1 MTLRARPHL
10 HYAPVSEGVYFNGPG
25 TQFVISGPQ
34 LLYRVADICVP
45 LLEAGTTEDELVTA
59 LGSERARP
67 VVRRIVDEL
76 RARGLMLDVD
86 ALTVPEP
93 SAEIRARYPEALA
106 HLESEC
112 ADPYAVF
119 QRLRATE
126 VLLCGPADV
135 VLPAARG
142 LHRAG
147 VTGLTLATPDPDAVA
162 ATASRLG
169 LRLLPLSGSAPLPHP
184 RDLPVPPGAALY
196 CPGADG
202 GVTRQALTALLPE
215 GAPLV
220 PVRWDGLVAAVGPA
234 APGGASLPA
243 SAALVRRAAH
253 WAAAEAASPVP
264 HPMAAVLAG
273 ALAGQLLF
281 DTLAGIAQP
290 GEAQVLHGDEL
301 TADRVSLTDPGAA
314 AGTTAEP
321 RFLTAAPAAGAEPVP
336 PPTPDEA
343 VEAVTALT
351 ARWTGPFA
359 LLGGEEL
366 PQMPL
371 ALRETAGR
379 DTGGDPVVAW
389 AEDQRTATVAVALAA
404 LRADCPAPGAAAA
417 GLTEEH
423 WLLDGALRLMAD
435 AAVPYA
441 TRSVG
446 AEARSAPLLRML
458 EEEGMPDPAVT
469 LLRHPGLDWTL
480 AEVRTS
486 GGPRPWTGLSWGRD
500 DTEAVHRALATALAR
515 HQAHGVP
522 GAGSLAEGVH
532 TDALLS
538 ADASAQAALRKQIAD
553 TAAAAGLRYE
563 GAPRRPDP
571 VTGASPLWSGAVR
584 AVPLDGKPR
593 AAAES
598 TEGTQAAAE
607 TIEDTRAAAESTEET
622 AHG

>member
-10 HYAPVSEGVYFNGPG
+10 HYAPVSEGVYFNGPS

-34 LLYRVADICVP
+34 LLYRIADTCVP

-76 RARGLMLDVD
+76 RARDLLLDLD

-106 HLESEC
+106 HLETEC

-119 QRLRATE
+119 QRLRTTE
-126 VLLCGPADV
+126 VLLCGPADA

-147 VTGLTLATPDPDAVA
+147 ITGLTLATPDFEAAA
-162 ATASRLG
+162 ATTTRLG
-169 LRLLPLSGSAPLPHP
+169 MRLLPLGDSASLPDP
-184 RDLPVPPGAALY
+184 GDLPVPPDAVLY
-196 CPGADG
+196 CPGADD
-202 GVTRQALTALLPE
+202 GVTPEALTALPAE

-234 APGGASLPA
+234 APGGVSLPG
-243 SAALVRRAAH
+243 SAALIDRAARWAVDEATAPAPH
-253 WAAAEAASPVP
+253 PTAAA
-264 HPMAAVLAG
+264 LAG

-290 GEAQVLHGDEL
+290 GEAHVLHGEEL
-301 TADRVSLTDPGAA
+301 TADRVSLTAPGPTAGEAA
-314 AGTTAEP
+314 ER
-321 RFLTAAPAAGAEPVP
+321 RFLTAAPEAGAEPVP

-351 ARWTGPFA
+351 GRWTGPFA

-371 ALRETAGR
+371 ALREMAAR
-379 DTGGDPVVAW
+379 DGGSDSLVAW

-404 LRADCPAPGAAAA
+404 LRGACPTPGAAAA

-423 WLLDGALRLMAD
+423 WLLDGALRLMAEE
-435 AAVPYA
+435 AVPYA
-441 TRSVG
+441 TRAVG
-446 AEARSAPLLRML
+446 AVEARSVPLLRML

-486 GGPRPWTGLSWGRD
+486 GGPRPWTGRSWGRD

-515 HQAHGVP
+515 HQTHGVP
-522 GAGSLAEGVH
+522 GAGPLAEGVH
-532 TDALLS
+532 TDALLF
-538 ADASAQAALRKQIAD
+538 ADASEQAALRKRVAD
-553 TAAAAGLRYE
+553 SAAATGLRYE
-563 GAPRRPDP
+563 GTPRRPDP
-571 VTGASPLWSGAVR
+571 VTGALPLWSGGVR
-584 AVPLDGKPR
+584 AVPLVGEP
-593 AAAES
+593 
-598 TEGTQAAAE
+598 QV
-607 TIEDTRAAAESTEET
+607 TEESIEEPG
-622 AHG
+622 HG

>member
-10 HYAPVSEGVYFNGPG
+10 HYAPVSEGVYFNGPR

-34 LLYRVADICVP
+34 LLYRIADTCVP

-76 RARGLMLDVD
+76 RARGLLLDLD

-106 HLESEC
+106 HLETEC

-126 VLLCGPADV
+126 VLLCGPADA

-147 VTGLTLATPDPDAVA
+147 VTGLTLATPDVEAAA
-162 ATASRLG
+162 ATTTRLG
-169 LRLLPLSGSAPLPHP
+169 LRLLPLGGSASLPDP
-184 RDLPVPPGAALY
+184 GDLPVPPDAVLY
-196 CPGADG
+196 CPGADD
-202 GVTRQALTALLPE
+202 GVTPEALTALSAE
-215 GAPLV
+215 GAPVV

-234 APGGASLPA
+234 APGGVSLPG
-243 SAALVRRAAH
+243 SAALVRRAARWAVDEATAPAPH
-253 WAAAEAASPVP
+253 PTAAA
-264 HPMAAVLAG
+264 LAG

-281 DTLAGIAQP
+281 DTLAGIAPP
-290 GEAQVLHGDEL
+290 GEAHVLHGEEL
-301 TADRVSLTDPGAA
+301 TADRVSLTAPGLA
-314 AGTTAEP
+314 AGGPAER
-321 RFLTAAPAAGAEPVP
+321 RFLTAAPEAGAEPVP

-351 ARWTGPFA
+351 GRWTGPFA

-371 ALRETAGR
+371 ALRETAAR
-379 DTGGDPVVAW
+379 DGGSGALVAW
-389 AEDQRTATVAVALAA
+389 AEEQRTATVAVALAA
-404 LRADCPAPGAAAA
+404 LRAACPTPGAAA

-435 AAVPYA
+435 EAVPYA

-446 AEARSAPLLRML
+446 AVEARSVPLLRML

-486 GGPRPWTGLSWGRD
+486 GGPQPWTGRSWGRD
-500 DTEAVHRALATALAR
+500 DTEAVHRALATVLAR
-515 HQAHGVP
+515 HQTHGVP

-532 TDALLS
+532 TDALLF
-538 ADASAQAALRKQIAD
+538 ADASELAALRKRVAD
-553 TAAAAGLRYE
+553 SAAAAGLRYE
-563 GAPRRPDP
+563 GTPRRPDP
-571 VTGASPLWSGAVR
+571 VTGALPLWSGGVR
-584 AVPLDGKPR
+584 AVPLVDEP
-593 AAAES
+593 
-598 TEGTQAAAE
+598 QV
-607 TIEDTRAAAESTEET
+607 TEESIEEPD
-622 AHG
+622 HG

>member
-10 HYAPVSEGVYFNGPG
+10 HYAPVSEGVYFNGPR

-34 LLYRVADICVP
+34 LLYRVADTCVP

-76 RARGLMLDVD
+76 RARDLLLDLG

-106 HLESEC
+106 HLETEC

-119 QRLRATE
+119 QRLRTTE
-126 VLLCGPADV
+126 VLLCGPADA

-147 VTGLTLATPDPDAVA
+147 ITGLTLATPDFEAAA

-169 LRLLPLSGSAPLPHP
+169 MRLLPLSDSASLPD
-184 RDLPVPPGAALY
+184 RGDLPVPPDAVLY
-196 CPGADG
+196 CPGADD
-202 GVTRQALTALLPE
+202 GVTPQALTALLPA
-215 GAPLV
+215 GAPVV
-220 PVRWDGLVAAVGPA
+220 PVRWDGLVATVGPA
-234 APGGASLPA
+234 APGGVSLAA
-243 SAALVRRAAH
+243 SAALIGRAAR
-253 WAAAEAASPVP
+253 WAAADAAAPAP
-264 HPMAAVLAG
+264 HPTAAALAG

-290 GEAQVLHGDEL
+290 GEAHVLHGEEL
-301 TADRVSLTDPGAA
+301 TADQVSLTAPGPASGEAA
-314 AGTTAEP
+314 E
-321 RFLTAAPAAGAEPVP
+321 RCFLTAAPVAGAEPVP
-336 PPTPDEA
+336 APTPDEA

-351 ARWTGPFA
+351 GRWTGPFA

-371 ALRETAGR
+371 ALRETADRDGR
-379 DTGGDPVVAW
+379 AGSVVAW

-404 LRADCPAPGAAAA
+404 LRAACPAPGVAAA

-423 WLLDGALRLMAD
+423 WLLDGALRLMAGE
-435 AAVPYA
+435 AVPYA
-441 TRSVG
+441 TRAVG
-446 AEARSAPLLRML
+446 AVEARSAPLLRML
-458 EEEGMPDPAVT
+458 EEEGMPDPALT

-486 GGPRPWTGLSWGRD
+486 GGPRPWTGRSWGRD
-500 DTEAVHRALATALAR
+500 DTEAVHRALATTLAR
-515 HQAHGVP
+515 HQTHGVP
-522 GAGSLAEGVH
+522 GAGPLAEGVH

-553 TAAAAGLRYE
+553 TAAASGLRYE
-563 GAPRRPDP
+563 GTPRRPDP
-571 VTGASPLWSGAVR
+571 VTGALPLWSGGVR
-584 AVPLDGKPR
+584 AVPLDGEPQ
-593 AAAES
+593 AAE
-598 TEGTQAAAE
+598 
-607 TIEDTRAAAESTEET
+607 ESAEET

>member
-10 HYAPVSEGVYFNGPG
+10 HYAPVSEGLYINGPR

-34 LLYRVADICVP
+34 LLYRVADTCVP

-67 VVRRIVDEL
+67 VVRRIVEEL
-76 RARGLMLDVD
+76 RARGLLLDLD

-106 HLESEC
+106 HLETEC

-119 QRLRATE
+119 QRLRTTE
-126 VLLCGPADV
+126 VLLCGPADA

-147 VTGLTLATPDPDAVA
+147 VTGLTLATPDPDAAA

-169 LRLLPLSGSAPLPHP
+169 MRLLPLGGTATLPDP
-184 RDLPVPPGAALY
+184 AELPVPPDAALY
-196 CPGADG
+196 CPGADDG
-202 GVTRQALTALLPE
+202 ETPRALAALLPA
-215 GAPLV
+215 GAPVV
-220 PVRWDGLVAAVGPA
+220 PVRWDGLVAAVGPVS
-234 APGGASLPA
+234 PGGASLPG

-253 WAAAEAASPVP
+253 WAVAEATAPAP
-264 HPMAAVLAG
+264 HPTAAALAG

-281 DTLAGIAQP
+281 DTLAGIAPP
-290 GEAQVLHGDEL
+290 GEAHVLHGEEL
-301 TADRVSLTDPGAA
+301 TADRVSVSLTAPGPTAGEAA
-314 AGTTAEP
+314 E
-321 RFLTAAPAAGAEPVP
+321 RSFLTAAPAAGAEPVV

-351 ARWTGPFA
+351 GRWTGPVA
-359 LLGGEEL
+359 LLAGEEL

-371 ALRETAGR
+371 ALREMAAR
-379 DTGGDPVVAW
+379 DGGTDSVVAW
-389 AEDQRTATVAVALAA
+389 AEEQRTATVAVALAA
-404 LRADCPAPGAAAA
+404 LRAACPSPGAAAA

-435 AAVPYA
+435 EAVPYA
-441 TRSVG
+441 TRTVG
-446 AEARSAPLLRML
+446 AVEAHSVPLLRML

-480 AEVRTS
+480 AEVRVS
-486 GGPRPWTGLSWGRD
+486 GGPRPWTGVSWGRD

-515 HQAHGVP
+515 HQTHGVP
-522 GAGSLAEGVH
+522 GAGPLADGVH
-532 TDALLS
+532 TDALLF
-538 ADASAQAALRKQIAD
+538 ADAAEQAALRKRVAD
-553 TAAAAGLRYE
+553 SAAAAGLRYE
-563 GAPRRPDP
+563 GTPRRPDP
-571 VTGASPLWSGAVR
+571 VTGALPLWSGTVR
-584 AVPLDGKPR
+584 AVPLAGEPQV
-593 AAAES
+593 
-598 TEGTQAAAE
+598 TEA
-607 TIEDTRAAAESTEET
+607 STEEPDR
-622 AHG
+622 G

>member
-10 HYAPVSEGVYFNGPG
+10 HYAPVSEGVYFNGPR

-76 RARGLMLDVD
+76 RARGLLLDLD

-106 HLESEC
+106 HLETEC

-119 QRLRATE
+119 QRLRTTE
-126 VLLCGPADV
+126 VLLCGPADA

-147 VTGLTLATPDPDAVA
+147 VTGLTLATPDPDAAA

-169 LRLLPLSGSAPLPHP
+169 MRLLPLGDTATLPDP
-184 RDLPVPPGAALY
+184 GDLPVPPDAVLH
-196 CPGADG
+196 CPGPDD
-202 GVTRQALTALLPE
+202 GVTAEALTALLPA

-220 PVRWDGLVAAVGPA
+220 PVRWDGLVAAVGPV
-234 APGGASLPA
+234 APGGASLA
-243 SAALVRRAAH
+243 GSAALVRRAAR
-253 WAAAEAASPVP
+253 WAVDEATAPVP
-264 HPMAAVLAG
+264 HPTAAALAG

-281 DTLAGIAQP
+281 DTLAGIAPP
-290 GEAQVLHGDEL
+290 GEAHVLHGEEL
-301 TADRVSLTDPGAA
+301 TADRVQLTAPGPA
-314 AGTTAEP
+314 AGEAAER
-321 RFLTAAPAAGAEPVP
+321 RFLTAAPEAGAEPVP

-351 ARWTGPFA
+351 GRWTGPLA

-371 ALRETAGR
+371 ALREMAARDGDAGS
-379 DTGGDPVVAW
+379 VVAW
-389 AEDQRTATVAVALAA
+389 AEEQRTATVAVALAA
-404 LRADCPAPGAAAA
+404 LRAACPTPGTAAA

-435 AAVPYA
+435 EAVPYA
-441 TRSVG
+441 TRAVG
-446 AEARSAPLLRML
+446 AVDARSVPLLRLL
-458 EEEGMPDPAVT
+458 EEEGMPAPALT

-486 GGPRPWTGLSWGRD
+486 GGPRPWTGRSWGRD
-500 DTEAVHRALATALAR
+500 ETEAVHRALATALAR

-522 GAGSLAEGVH
+522 GAGPLAEGVH
-532 TDALLS
+532 TDALLF
-538 ADASAQAALRKQIAD
+538 ADASEQAALRKRVAD
-553 TAAAAGLRYE
+553 AAEAAGLRYE
-563 GAPRRPDP
+563 GTPRRPDP
-571 VTGASPLWSGAVR
+571 VTGALPLWSGAVR
-584 AVPLDGKPR
+584 AVPLVGEPQ
-593 AAAES
+593 
-598 TEGTQAAAE
+598 G
-607 TIEDTRAAAESTEET
+607 TEESIEERD
-622 AHG
+622 HG

>member
-10 HYAPVSEGVYFNGPG
+10 HYAPVSEGVYFNGPR

-34 LLYRVADICVP
+34 LLYRVADTCVP

-76 RARGLMLDVD
+76 RARDLLLDLD

-106 HLESEC
+106 HLETEC

-119 QRLRATE
+119 QRLRTTE
-126 VLLCGPADV
+126 VLLYGPADA

-147 VTGLTLATPDPDAVA
+147 ITGLTLATPDFEAAA
-162 ATASRLG
+162 ATTSRLG
-169 LRLLPLSGSAPLPHP
+169 LRLLPLSDSASLPDP
-184 RDLPVPPGAALY
+184 GDLPVPPDAALY
-196 CPGADG
+196 CPGADD
-202 GVTRQALTALLPE
+202 GVTPEALTALLPE

-234 APGGASLPA
+234 APGGASLPG
-243 SAALVRRAAH
+243 SAALIGRAAR
-253 WAAAEAASPVP
+253 WAAADDAAPVP
-264 HPMAAVLAG
+264 HPTAAALAG

-281 DTLAGIAQP
+281 DTLAGIAQS
-290 GEAQVLHGDEL
+290 GEAHVLHGAEL
-301 TADRVSLTDPGAA
+301 TADRVSLTAPGTASGEAA
-314 AGTTAEP
+314 ER
-321 RFLTAAPAAGAEPVP
+321 RFLTAAPEAGAEPVP

-351 ARWTGPFA
+351 GRWTGPFA

-371 ALRETAGR
+371 ALRETADR
-379 DTGGDPVVAW
+379 DGGAGSVVAW
-389 AEDQRTATVAVALAA
+389 AEEQRTATVAVALAA
-404 LRADCPAPGAAAA
+404 LRSACPTPGAAAA

-423 WLLDGALRLMAD
+423 WLLDGALRLMAEE
-435 AAVPYA
+435 AVPYA
-441 TRSVG
+441 TRAVG
-446 AEARSAPLLRML
+446 AVQARSAPLLRML
-458 EEEGMPDPAVT
+458 AEEGMPDPELT

-486 GGPRPWTGLSWGRD
+486 GGPRSWTGRSWGRD

-515 HQAHGVP
+515 HQTHGVP
-522 GAGSLAEGVH
+522 GAGPLAEGVH
-532 TDALLS
+532 TDALLF
-538 ADASAQAALRKQIAD
+538 ADASEQSALRKRIAD
-553 TAAAAGLRYE
+553 AAAAAGLRYE

-571 VTGASPLWSGAVR
+571 VTGASPLWSGGVR
-584 AVPLDGKPR
+584 AVPLDGGPH
-593 AAAES
+593 AE
-598 TEGTQAAAE
+598 
-607 TIEDTRAAAESTEET
+607 ESAEET
-622 AHG
+622 DRG

>member
-10 HYAPVSEGVYFNGPG
+10 HYAPVSEGVYFNGPR

-34 LLYRVADICVP
+34 LLYRVADTCVP

-76 RARGLMLDVD
+76 RARDLLLDLG

-106 HLESEC
+106 HLETEC

-119 QRLRATE
+119 QRLRTTE
-126 VLLCGPADV
+126 VLLCGPADA

-147 VTGLTLATPDPDAVA
+147 VTGLTLATTDFEAAA

-169 LRLLPLSGSAPLPHP
+169 MRLLPIGDSASLPAAG
-184 RDLPVPPGAALY
+184 DLPVPPDAALY
-196 CPGADG
+196 CPGAED
-202 GVTRQALTALLPE
+202 GVTPQALTALLPA
-215 GAPLV
+215 GAPVV
-220 PVRWDGLVAAVGPA
+220 PVRWDGLVAAVGPVSA
-234 APGGASLPA
+234 GGASLPG
-243 SAALVRRAAH
+243 SAALVRRAAR
-253 WAAAEAASPVP
+253 WAVAEATAPVP
-264 HPMAAVLAG
+264 HPTAAALAG

-281 DTLAGIAQP
+281 DTLAGIAPP
-290 GEAQVLHGDEL
+290 GEAHVLHGEEL
-301 TADRVSLTDPGAA
+301 TADRVGLTAPGPA
-314 AGTTAEP
+314 AGEAAER
-321 RFLTAAPAAGAEPVP
+321 RFLTAAPEAGAEPVP

-351 ARWTGPFA
+351 GRWTGPFA

-371 ALRETAGR
+371 ALREMAAR
-379 DTGGDPVVAW
+379 DGGADSLVAW
-389 AEDQRTATVAVALAA
+389 AEEQRTATVAVALAA
-404 LRADCPAPGAAAA
+404 LRAACPTPGAAAA

-435 AAVPYA
+435 EAVPYA
-441 TRSVG
+441 TRAVG
-446 AEARSAPLLRML
+446 AVEARSVPLLRML

-486 GGPRPWTGLSWGRD
+486 GGPQPWTGRSWGRD

-522 GAGSLAEGVH
+522 GAGPVAEGVH
-532 TDALLS
+532 TDALLF
-538 ADASAQAALRKQIAD
+538 ADASEQAALRKRVAD
-553 TAAAAGLRYE
+553 AAAAAGLRYE
-563 GAPRRPDP
+563 GTPRRPDP
-571 VTGASPLWSGAVR
+571 VTGALPLWSGGVR
-584 AVPLDGKPR
+584 AVPLVGEP
-593 AAAES
+593 
-598 TEGTQAAAE
+598 QV
-607 TIEDTRAAAESTEET
+607 TEESIEEPDR
-622 AHG
+622 G

>member
-1 MTLRARPHL
+1 M
-10 HYAPVSEGVYFNGPG
+10 
-25 TQFVISGPQ
+25 ISGPQ

-76 RARGLMLDVD
+76 RARGLLLDLD

-106 HLESEC
+106 HLETEC

-119 QRLRATE
+119 QRLRTTE
-126 VLLCGPADV
+126 VLLCGPADA

-147 VTGLTLATPDPDAVA
+147 VTGLTLATPDPAAAA

-169 LRLLPLSGSAPLPHP
+169 MRLLPLGDTATLPDP
-184 RDLPVPPGAALY
+184 ADLPVPPDAVLH
-196 CPGADG
+196 CPGADD
-202 GVTRQALTALLPE
+202 GVTPQALTALLPP
-215 GAPLV
+215 GAPVV
-220 PVRWDGLVAAVGPA
+220 PVRWDGLVAAVGPVS
-234 APGGASLPA
+234 PGGASLPG
-243 SAALVRRAAH
+243 SAALVRRAAR
-253 WAAAEAASPVP
+253 WAVDEATAPVP
-264 HPMAAVLAG
+264 HPTAAALAG

-281 DTLAGIAQP
+281 DTLAGIAPP
-290 GEAQVLHGDEL
+290 GEAHVLHGEEL
-301 TADRVSLTDPGAA
+301 TADRVSLTAPGPADGEAA
-314 AGTTAEP
+314 ER

-351 ARWTGPFA
+351 GRWTGPFA

-371 ALRETAGR
+371 ALREMAAR
-379 DTGGDPVVAW
+379 DGGSDSLVAW

-404 LRADCPAPGAAAA
+404 LRAACPTPGAAAA

-435 AAVPYA
+435 EAVPYA
-441 TRSVG
+441 TRAVG
-446 AEARSAPLLRML
+446 AVEARSVPLLRML

-486 GGPRPWTGLSWGRD
+486 GGPQPWTGRSWGRD

-515 HQAHGVP
+515 HQTHGVP
-522 GAGSLAEGVH
+522 GAGPLAEGVH
-532 TDALLS
+532 TDALLF
-538 ADASAQAALRKQIAD
+538 ADASEQAALRKRVAD
-553 TAAAAGLRYE
+553 SAEAAGLRYE
-563 GAPRRPDP
+563 GTPRRPDP
-571 VTGASPLWSGAVR
+571 VTGALPLWSGGVR
-584 AVPLDGKPR
+584 AVPLVGEP
-593 AAAES
+593 
-598 TEGTQAAAE
+598 QV
-607 TIEDTRAAAESTEET
+607 TEESMKEPD
-622 AHG
+622 HG

>member
-76 RARGLMLDVD
+76 RARGLLLDLD

-106 HLESEC
+106 HLETEC

-119 QRLRATE
+119 QRLRTTE
-126 VLLCGPADV
+126 VLLCGPADA

-147 VTGLTLATPDPDAVA
+147 VTGLTLATPDPAAA

-169 LRLLPLSGSAPLPHP
+169 MRLLPLGDTATLPDP
-184 RDLPVPPGAALY
+184 ADLPVPPDAVLH
-196 CPGADG
+196 CPGADD
-202 GVTRQALTALLPE
+202 GVTPQALTALLPP
-215 GAPLV
+215 GAPVV
-220 PVRWDGLVAAVGPA
+220 PVRWDGLVAAVGPVS
-234 APGGASLPA
+234 PGGASLPG
-243 SAALVRRAAH
+243 SAALVRRAAR
-253 WAAAEAASPVP
+253 WAVDEATAPVP
-264 HPMAAVLAG
+264 HPTAAALAG

-281 DTLAGIAQP
+281 DTLAGIAPP
-290 GEAQVLHGDEL
+290 GEAHVLHGEEL
-301 TADRVSLTDPGAA
+301 TADRVSLTAPGPADGEAA
-314 AGTTAEP
+314 ER
-321 RFLTAAPAAGAEPVP
+321 RFLTAAPEAGAEPVP

-343 VEAVTALT
+343 VEAVTAIT
-351 ARWTGPFA
+351 GRWTGPFA

-371 ALRETAGR
+371 ALREMAAR
-379 DTGGDPVVAW
+379 DGGSDSLVAW

-404 LRADCPAPGAAAA
+404 LRAACPTPGAAA

-435 AAVPYA
+435 EAVPYA
-441 TRSVG
+441 TRAVG
-446 AEARSAPLLRML
+446 AVEARSVPLLRML

-486 GGPRPWTGLSWGRD
+486 GGPQPWTGRSWGRD

-515 HQAHGVP
+515 HQTHGVP
-522 GAGSLAEGVH
+522 GAGPLAEGVH
-532 TDALLS
+532 TDALLF
-538 ADASAQAALRKQIAD
+538 ADASEQSALRKRVAD
-553 TAAAAGLRYE
+553 SAEAAGLRYE
-563 GAPRRPDP
+563 GTPRRPDP
-571 VTGASPLWSGAVR
+571 VTGALPLWSGGVR
-584 AVPLDGKPR
+584 AVPLVGEP
-593 AAAES
+593 
-598 TEGTQAAAE
+598 QV
-607 TIEDTRAAAESTEET
+607 TEESMKEPD
-622 AHG
+622 HG

>member
-10 HYAPVSEGVYFNGPG
+10 HYAPVSEGVYFNGPR

-34 LLYRVADICVP
+34 LLYRVADTCVP
-45 LLEAGTTEDELVTA
+45 LLETGTTEDELVTA

-76 RARGLMLDVD
+76 RARGLLLDQD

-106 HLESEC
+106 HLETEC

-119 QRLRATE
+119 LRLRTTE
-126 VLLCGPADV
+126 VLLCGPADA

-147 VTGLTLATPDPDAVA
+147 ITGLTLATPDPDEAA

-169 LRLLPLSGSAPLPHP
+169 LRLLPLGDSAPLPGP
-184 RDLPVPPGAALY
+184 GDLPVPPDAALY
-196 CPGADG
+196 CPGADD
-202 GVTRQALTALLPE
+202 GVTPQALTALLPA
-215 GAPLV
+215 GAPVV
-220 PVRWDGLVAAVGPA
+220 PVRWDGLVAAVGPVSS
-234 APGGASLPA
+234 GGASLPG
-243 SAALVRRAAH
+243 SAALVRRAAR
-253 WAAAEAASPVP
+253 WAVAEATAPVP
-264 HPMAAVLAG
+264 HPTAAALAG

-281 DTLAGIAQP
+281 DTLAGIAPP
-290 GEAQVLHGDEL
+290 GEAHVLHGEEL
-301 TADRVSLTDPGAA
+301 TADRVSLTAPGTASGEAA
-314 AGTTAEP
+314 AR
-321 RFLTAAPAAGAEPVP
+321 RFLTAAPVAGAEPVP

-351 ARWTGPFA
+351 GRWTGPLA

-371 ALRETAGR
+371 ALREMAAR
-379 DTGGDPVVAW
+379 DGGTDSVVAW
-389 AEDQRTATVAVALAA
+389 AEEQRTATVAVALAG
-404 LRADCPAPGAAAA
+404 LRAACPSPGVAAA

-435 AAVPYA
+435 EAVPYA
-441 TRSVG
+441 TRAVG
-446 AEARSAPLLRML
+446 AVEARSVPLLRML

-486 GGPRPWTGLSWGRD
+486 GGPQPWAGLSWGRD

-515 HQAHGVP
+515 HQAHRVP
-522 GAGSLAEGVH
+522 GAGPLAEGVN
-532 TDALLS
+532 TDALLF
-538 ADASAQAALRKQIAD
+538 ADASEQAALRKRVAD
-553 TAAAAGLRYE
+553 SAAAAGLRYE
-563 GAPRRPDP
+563 GTPRRPDP
-571 VTGASPLWSGAVR
+571 VTGALPLWSGGVR
-584 AVPLDGKPR
+584 VVSLVGEP
-593 AAAES
+593 
-598 TEGTQAAAE
+598 QV
-607 TIEDTRAAAESTEET
+607 TEESSEEP

>member
-76 RARGLMLDVD
+76 RARGLLLDLD

-106 HLESEC
+106 HLETEC

-119 QRLRATE
+119 QRLRTTE
-126 VLLCGPADV
+126 VLLCGPADA

-147 VTGLTLATPDPDAVA
+147 VTGLTLATPDPAAAA

-169 LRLLPLSGSAPLPHP
+169 MRLLPLGDTATLPDP
-184 RDLPVPPGAALY
+184 ADLPVPPDAVLH
-196 CPGADG
+196 CPGADD
-202 GVTRQALTALLPE
+202 GVTPQALTALLPP
-215 GAPLV
+215 GAPVV
-220 PVRWDGLVAAVGPA
+220 PVRWDGLVAAVGPVS
-234 APGGASLPA
+234 PGGASLPG
-243 SAALVRRAAH
+243 SAALVRRAAR
-253 WAAAEAASPVP
+253 WAVDEATAPVP
-264 HPMAAVLAG
+264 HPTAAALAG

-281 DTLAGIAQP
+281 DTLAGIAPP
-290 GEAQVLHGDEL
+290 GEAHVLHGEEL
-301 TADRVSLTDPGAA
+301 TADRVSLAAPGPADGEAA
-314 AGTTAEP
+314 ER
-321 RFLTAAPAAGAEPVP
+321 RFLTAAPEAGAEPVP

-351 ARWTGPFA
+351 GRWTGPFA

-371 ALRETAGR
+371 ALREMAAR
-379 DTGGDPVVAW
+379 DGGSDSLVAW

-404 LRADCPAPGAAAA
+404 LRAACPTPGAAAA

-435 AAVPYA
+435 EAVPYA
-441 TRSVG
+441 TRAVG
-446 AEARSAPLLRML
+446 AVEARSVPLLRML

-469 LLRHPGLDWTL
+469 LLRHPGLDWRL

-486 GGPRPWTGLSWGRD
+486 GGPQPRTGRSWGRD

-515 HQAHGVP
+515 HQTHGVP
-522 GAGSLAEGVH
+522 GAGPLAEGVH
-532 TDALLS
+532 TDALLF
-538 ADASAQAALRKQIAD
+538 ADASEQAALRKRVAD
-553 TAAAAGLRYE
+553 SAEAVGLRYE
-563 GAPRRPDP
+563 GTPRRPDP
-571 VTGASPLWSGAVR
+571 VTGALPLWSGGVR
-584 AVPLDGKPR
+584 AVPLVGEP
-593 AAAES
+593 
-598 TEGTQAAAE
+598 QV
-607 TIEDTRAAAESTEET
+607 TEESMKEPD
-622 AHG
+622 HG

>member
-10 HYAPVSEGVYFNGPG
+10 HYAPVSEGVYFNGPR

-34 LLYRVADICVP
+34 LLYRVADTCVP
-45 LLEAGTTEDELVTA
+45 LLEAGTTEDALVTA

-76 RARGLMLDVD
+76 RGRGLLLDLD

-106 HLESEC
+106 HLETEC

-119 QRLRATE
+119 QRLRTTE
-126 VLLCGPADV
+126 VLLCGPADA

-147 VTGLTLATPDPDAVA
+147 VTGLTLATPDPDAA

-169 LRLLPLSGSAPLPHP
+169 MRLLPLGDTATLTDPG
-184 RDLPVPPGAALY
+184 DLPVPPDAVLY
-196 CPGADG
+196 CPGADD
-202 GVTRQALTALLPE
+202 GVTPQALTALLPA
-215 GAPLV
+215 GAPVV
-220 PVRWDGLVAAVGPA
+220 PVRWDGLVATVGPVSA
-234 APGGASLPA
+234 GGASLPG
-243 SAALVRRAAH
+243 SAALVRRAAR
-253 WAAAEAASPVP
+253 WAVDEATAPVP
-264 HPMAAVLAG
+264 HPTAAALAG

-281 DTLAGIAQP
+281 DTLAGIAPP
-290 GEAQVLHGDEL
+290 GEAHVLHGEEL
-301 TADRVSLTDPGAA
+301 TADRVNLTAPGPA
-314 AGTTAEP
+314 AGEAAER
-321 RFLTAAPAAGAEPVP
+321 RFLTAAPEAGSEPVP

-351 ARWTGPFA
+351 GRWTGPFA

-371 ALRETAGR
+371 ALREMAAR
-379 DTGGDPVVAW
+379 DGGSGSLVAW
-389 AEDQRTATVAVALAA
+389 AEEQRTATVAVALAA
-404 LRADCPAPGAAAA
+404 LRAACPTPGAAAA

-435 AAVPYA
+435 EAVPYA
-441 TRSVG
+441 TRAVG
-446 AEARSAPLLRML
+446 AVEARSVPLLRML

-486 GGPRPWTGLSWGRD
+486 GPQPWTGRSWGRD

-515 HQAHGVP
+515 HQTHGVP
-522 GAGSLAEGVH
+522 GAGPLAEGVH
-532 TDALLS
+532 TDALLF
-538 ADASAQAALRKQIAD
+538 ADASEQAALRKRVAD
-553 TAAAAGLRYE
+553 SAAAAGLRYE
-563 GAPRRPDP
+563 GTPRRPDP
-571 VTGASPLWSGAVR
+571 VTGALPLWSGGVL
-584 AVPLDGKPR
+584 AVPLVGEPQ
-593 AAAES
+593 AMEES
-598 TEGTQAAAE
+598 
-607 TIEDTRAAAESTEET
+607 IEEPD
-622 AHG
+622 HG

>member
-336 PPTPDEA
+336 PPTLDEA

-607 TIEDTRAAAESTEET
+607 STEET

>member
-76 RARGLMLDVD
+76 RARGLLLDLD

-106 HLESEC
+106 HLETEC

-119 QRLRATE
+119 QRLRTTE
-126 VLLCGPADV
+126 VLLCGPADA

-147 VTGLTLATPDPDAVA
+147 VTGLTLATPDPAAAA

-169 LRLLPLSGSAPLPHP
+169 MRLLPLGDTATLPDP
-184 RDLPVPPGAALY
+184 ADLPVPPDAVLH
-196 CPGADG
+196 CPGADD
-202 GVTRQALTALLPE
+202 GVTPQALTALLPP
-215 GAPLV
+215 GAPVV
-220 PVRWDGLVAAVGPA
+220 PVRWDGLVAAVGPVS
-234 APGGASLPA
+234 PGGASLPG
-243 SAALVRRAAH
+243 SAALVRRAAR
-253 WAAAEAASPVP
+253 WAVDEATAPVP
-264 HPMAAVLAG
+264 HPTAAALAG

-281 DTLAGIAQP
+281 DTLAGIAPP
-290 GEAQVLHGDEL
+290 GEAHVLHGEEL
-301 TADRVSLTDPGAA
+301 TADRVSLTASGPADGEAA
-314 AGTTAEP
+314 ER
-321 RFLTAAPAAGAEPVP
+321 RFLTAAPEAGAEPVP

-351 ARWTGPFA
+351 GRWTGPFA

-371 ALRETAGR
+371 ALREMAAR
-379 DTGGDPVVAW
+379 DGGSDSLVAW

-404 LRADCPAPGAAAA
+404 LRAACPTPGAAA

-435 AAVPYA
+435 EAVPYA
-441 TRSVG
+441 TRAVG
-446 AEARSAPLLRML
+446 AVEARSVPLLRML

-486 GGPRPWTGLSWGRD
+486 GGPQPWTGRSWGRD

-515 HQAHGVP
+515 HQTHGVP
-522 GAGSLAEGVH
+522 GAGTLAEGVH
-532 TDALLS
+532 TDALLF
-538 ADASAQAALRKQIAD
+538 ADASEQSALRKRVAD
-553 TAAAAGLRYE
+553 SAEAAGLRYE
-563 GAPRRPDP
+563 GTPRRPDP
-571 VTGASPLWSGAVR
+571 VTGALPLWSGGVR
-584 AVPLDGKPR
+584 AVPLVGEP
-593 AAAES
+593 
-598 TEGTQAAAE
+598 QV
-607 TIEDTRAAAESTEET
+607 TEESIEEPD
-622 AHG
+622 HG